1 MPEYRFFNTET
12 EEYRD
17 VFFKMNDDKVY
28 NGEDGTEV
36 GKWSR
41 RWTKPNASIDSVS
54 NTNPFDLKAYTEK
67 TGKMKGNLG
76 DLFAISKE
84 ASERREQKT
93 GGPDPVKTQFFK
105 DYQKKNNGA
114 KHFSDRPDKI
124 ETKHAIID
132 FKATPKKFKES

>member
-1 MPEYRFFNTET
+1 MPEYTFFNKITQ
-12 EEYRD
+12 EYRD
-17 VFFKMNDDKVY
+17 VFFKMLDDKIY

-36 GKWSR
+36 DIWER
-41 RWTKPNASIDSVS
+41 RWYPPNASVDSIS
-54 NTNPFDLKAYTEK
+54 NTNPFDTRAHVDK

-76 DLFAISKE
+76 DLFNISKE
-84 ASERREQKT
+84 MSERRQDKI
-93 GGPDPVKTQFFK
+93 GGEDPVKRQFFN

-132 FKATPKKFKES
+132 FTATPKKFKES